1 MTGIAQFH
9 VGIVVADLESAMA
22 ELSSLLGLTFNE
34 PRTVYFNRLEDPD
47 PREADIRVVF
57 SKEGPPHYE
66 LMQGGPGTVYENF
79 PLGLHHVGVWQRDAQ
94 AKLDDFAARGI
105 PFESRVVMPDGRAL
119 SWFNDPDSILGVRF
133 EFVDDADRPTL
144 ENFMRTGEYEGEF
157 RV

>member
-9 VGIVVADLESAMA
+9 VGIVVLDLEAAM
-22 ELSSLLGLTFNE
+22 EHFSSVLGLTFNE

-47 PREADIRVVF
+47 PRTAEIRVVF

-66 LMQGGPGTVYENF
+66 LMQGGPGTVYADFAE
-79 PLGLHHVGVWQRDAQ
+79 GVHHVGVWQRDAQ
-94 AKLDDFAARGI
+94 AKLEQLAARGI
-105 PFESRVVMPDGRAL
+105 PHESRVVMPDGRAL
-119 SWFNDPDSILGVRF
+119 SWFNDPSQLFGVRM

-144 ENFMRTGEYEGEF
+144 EQFMRTGAYDGEF